1 MSTTLKND
9 SGATPL
15 TLRRNKW
22 PLMVAVGALIVLA
35 AAFAYC
41 WQLALTTVAASPT
54 TVGPPPTDLP
64 AEIITLNSPSGAT
77 LAAWFISVDNARGT
91 IVLAHPVR
99 GSRLTMLD
107 RTRLFRDAGYAVLLL
122 DLQAH
127 GESTGD
133 TITMGHRERFD
144 LRAAVDYA
152 KSRNPALP
160 IAVDGWSLGGAAAL
174 MASPLGIDALIL
186 EEVYPSIAEAVENR
200 TRIRLGSL
208 GPLAAAVLLT
218 QIESRLGI
226 PADDLRPIDKLA
238 NVGCPVLILAGSED
252 QHTTLAQSEEMFAAA
267 REPKEL
273 VVFEGAPH
281 VDLFAFDRERYKAA
295 TLEFL
300 NQHMGGWRSSLGEPP
315 VH

>member
-1 MSTTLKND
+1 
-9 SGATPL
+9 
-15 TLRRNKW
+15 
-22 PLMVAVGALIVLA
+22 MVLAVLILAA

-64 AEIITLNSPSGAT
+64 AETITLNSPSGAS
-77 LAAWFISVDNARGT
+77 LAAWFIPVYDPRGT

-107 RTRLFRDAGYAVLLL
+107 RARLFRDAGYAVLLL

-133 TITMGHRERFD
+133 MITMGHRERFD
-144 LRAAVDYA
+144 LHAAVHYA

-200 TRIRLGSL
+200 TRMRLGPL
-208 GPLAAAVLLT
+208 GPLAASILLT

-226 PADDLRPIDKLA
+226 AAQDLRPIDKLA

-267 REPKEL
+267 HEPKEL
-273 VVFEGAPH
+273 VIFEGAPH
-281 VDLFAFDRERYKAA
+281 VDLFAFDRDRYKAA

-300 NQHMGGWRSSLGEPP
+300 NQHMGSAPAEE
-315 VH
+315 